1 MELKL
6 SSDKQKKFVEYL
18 WLKAREA
25 EDVTVKLSNVG
36 FICIEGKIG
45 RVIDWAF
52 DVLVFFLPREIVDD
66 DKAYDQIF
74 DEFNCG
80 ADFET
85 FYEKWF
91 EEGK

>member
-6 SSDKQKKFVEYL
+6 SADKHKKFVEYL

-74 DEFNCG
+74 DEFHFG
-80 ADFET
+80 ADFEA
-85 FYEKWF
+85 FYKKWF
-91 EEGK
+91 EAAL

>member
-6 SSDKQKKFVEYL
+6 SADKQKKFVEYL

-52 DVLVFFLPREIVDD
+52 DVLVFFLPSEIVDD

-74 DEFNCG
+74 DEFNFG

>member
-6 SSDKQKKFVEYL
+6 SEEKQKKFVEYL

-25 EDVTVKLSNVG
+25 EDVIVKLSDVG

-66 DKAYDQIF
+66 MVYDQIF
-74 DEFNCG
+74 NEFHFG

-85 FYEKWF
+85 FYANWF